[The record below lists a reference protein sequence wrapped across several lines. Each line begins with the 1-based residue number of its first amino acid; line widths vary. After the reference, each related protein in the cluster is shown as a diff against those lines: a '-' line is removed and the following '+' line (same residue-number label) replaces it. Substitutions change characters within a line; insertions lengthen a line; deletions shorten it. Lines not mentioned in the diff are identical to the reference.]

1 MSKKLLLA
9 SLISMLL
16 AGCNQDGIEVGGP
29 ETGTGPDA
37 GGGTPP
43 PVTTKYIGSL
53 LVSGMM
59 ITGDVLCNGE
69 SLDAGKFEVEQDTTF
84 TCNFG
89 GVVLGEFTAPLPT
102 KTTEPTAVSFD
113 LKSIHGE
120 NASRVLQTINDCPNS
135 NTICLDE
142 LNSFDIQDIYTN
154 ISDSNAVDQFVSAK
168 DEDATTDTVGEAPSS
183 HVDNDIVPAVTPG
196 ANKPLGSDGF
206 VAANAEAAL
215 EYKPSAESKVL
226 TASVLTDADGK
237 PIQGIQY
244 FSTNSVG
251 ITNELGQFEYLW
263 GDTLTFGIDTF
274 TFGSVKGNQIDYKIT
289 DVTSNKVEKDNI
301 QALLTRYATVSA
313 TNLVID
319 KEVYETFALYPN
331 VINGLINLSLPNG
344 GKLED
349 TEFSLPNEFEGQF
362 DNGLTSIIDGVL
374 NNKTSY
380 SFDAVNVY
388 SSPSDTTYVTDSL
401 NAIFT
406 DVKTFHVF
414 HDNYGYYGATG
425 FARGMRTLNMS
436 NRAFPVMMPRNDINR
451 LIPFGERQAWTREG
465 KPYVAEFSGINVV
478 EIPKVSG
485 DTATYNF
492 PFVTA
497 GEVGKGNVV
506 FMGNSMYPS
515 ILSCPD
521 NYWANSHNEL
531 RPNGTTEECITGV
544 TKSDARYDNGDMK
557 RFFANLFEWFTVN
570 MEQSSKVVG
579 TNIERG
585 MIGVANV
592 PGGYEYDF
600 FISSDFGFESVA
612 KIASGGFD
620 DLKPEDMPI
629 LILQAYGVHKGE
641 ENNSANIN
649 DPKLSQDD
657 VTALIKY
664 INKGGNVLFMDAIS
678 EVNPEPIGRIAD
690 AAGVSLGGQNVTPT
704 SQANCGSSSWC
715 DGKPNVQVKN
725 TSEIV
730 VLQRYDDMAGGTPP
744 FTVNQDGTTTW
755 APADAMFG
763 LSLYIPTYDV
773 TSADGKVTT
782 KHALIRVENI
792 DQRAAAIKELEAEF
806 KDTPVC
812 KNAYEYEFNCIEVR
826 SGTGI
831 AERGAQG
838 RPDFARYDVDVKSMV
853 KAANVGSNVKRLAE
867 HELYYR
873 SEGKQGT
880 RLSTVDLNQTY
891 DNLSVWLWN
900 DNQYAF
906 VDIDEETGQPVPDE
920 LGFETLVQY
929 LNCYTD
935 GKHGSGASC
944 PPELKTTLV
953 ENGMIHD
960 GELAG
965 QMNPSYPLNY
975 MEKPLTRIMLG
986 RSFWD
991 YDITVDTSAYPTR
1004 PAAGGTSATVNIT
1017 DSGKGVTYSAG
1028 NMQSTGL
1035 WAKQLEEITVTGGSN
1050 ATITV
1055 MLADDLTGLPKHETR
1070 LNRPPRMQ
1078 MSFNHTEGSTTKIK
1092 TPYGGLIYV
1101 QPNGIGGD
1109 FEFSN
1114 VVQGAVWKDGA
1125 WKTSPSQTEV
1135 GIAEVHSETFI
1146 YTTPRQNV
1154 VGMDDDAIIKF
1165 TDEMDRFADAASDFY
1180 GRDQATE
1187 EGIHRRFTYKALTD
1201 YKHRYVNDVQISIGD
1216 AHSGYPIMSNGFNV
1230 NADAIPTAALDDWL
1244 LWHEAGHNVAS
1255 APFNVTGSTEVT
1267 NNILA
1272 LYMQELE
1279 GRHGDSDKKP
1289 TMDRISTSIQKAPIW
1304 LRKNTGHAWSHGDAG
1319 LRLVMF
1325 GQLKVWAED
1334 NFDIGPWYKDA
1345 KPKIY
1350 NEDQGWNLFKLM
1362 HRKARG
1368 GDEVSPKGITTNYC
1382 SSATGLSNG
1391 DLLMAC
1397 ASYATGYDL
1406 SDFFNAWNVG
1416 ETSMTTPTKEKVYSG
1431 GITQAGLDK
1440 VKSMDLKKPV
1450 KNPLTINAL
1459 PN

>member
-16 AGCNQDGIEVGGP
+16 AGCNGEGIEFSNDIGGGAGP
-29 ETGTGPDA
+29 DIGTGPDT

-43 PVTTKYIGSL
+43 PVTTKYMGSL
-53 LVSGMM
+53 LVSGTM

-69 SLDAGKFEVEQDTTF
+69 SLEAGKFEIEQDTKF

-113 LKSIHGE
+113 LESIYGE

-154 ISDSNAVDQFVSAK
+154 IGDSDAVDQFVSEK
-168 DEDATTDTVGEAPSS
+168 DKEDTIDNVGDAPSS
-183 HVDNDIVPAVTPG
+183 HVDNDIVPEITEG
-196 ANKPLGSDGF
+196 GGDLGSDGF
-206 VAANAEAAL
+206 VSANAEAAL

-226 TASVLTDADGK
+226 TASVLTDANNQ

-251 ITNELGQFEYLW
+251 MTDKDGKFEYLW

-301 QALLTRYATVSA
+301 QALLTRYATASG
-313 TNLVID
+313 TNLVIGKD
-319 KEVYETFALYPN
+319 VYETFALYPN

-344 GKLED
+344 GKLEG
-349 TEFSLPNEFEGQF
+349 TEFILPNEFEGQF
-362 DNGLTSIIDGVL
+362 DNGLTSLIDDVL
-374 NNKTSY
+374 NKKAPY

-401 NAIFT
+401 NVIFT

-436 NRAFPVMMPRNDINR
+436 NRAFPVIMPRNDINR

-465 KPYVAEFSGINVV
+465 KPYVAEHGDIKVI

-485 DTATYNF
+485 DIATYNF

-570 MEQSSKVVG
+570 MEQSAKVVG

-600 FISSDFGFESVA
+600 FISSNFGFESVT
-612 KIASGGFD
+612 KIATGGYD

-629 LILQAYGVHKGE
+629 LILQAYGIHKGE

-649 DPKLSQDD
+649 DPKLSPDD

-678 EVNPEPIGRIAD
+678 EVNPEPIGRLAD

-704 SQANCGSSSWC
+704 SQANCGSNSWC
-715 DGKPNVQVKN
+715 GNQKPNVQVKN
-725 TSEIV
+725 TNEIV

-755 APADAMFG
+755 ASAEAMFG

-773 TSADGKVTT
+773 TSEDGNVTT
-782 KHALIRVENI
+782 KNALIRVGNI
-792 DQRAAAIKELEAEF
+792 EERNAAIEELQAAFEG
-806 KDTPVC
+806 TPVC

-838 RPDFARYDVDVKSMV
+838 RPDFDRYDVDVKSMV

-873 SEGKQGT
+873 TKGTQGI

-900 DNQYAF
+900 NNQYEF
-906 VDIDEETGQPVPDE
+906 VNDIQDE
-920 LGFETLVQY
+920 LGFKTLVEY
-929 LNCYTD
+929 LNCYTN
-935 GKHGSGASC
+935 GKHGGGASC
-944 PPELKTTLV
+944 PAELKTTLV
-953 ENGMIHD
+953 ENGMIHGAD
-960 GELAG
+960 SELAG

-1004 PAAGGTSATVNIT
+1004 PAADGTSATVHIT

-1114 VVQGAVWKDGA
+1114 VVQGAVWKDGK
-1125 WKTSPSQTEV
+1125 WKTPPSLTDV
-1135 GIAEVHSETFI
+1135 GIAEVHSDAFI

-1154 VGMDDDAIIKF
+1154 VDMNDAAIIKF
-1165 TDEMDRFADAASDFY
+1165 TAEMDRFADAASDFY
-1180 GRDQATE
+1180 GRDQVTE
-1187 EGIHRRFTYKALTD
+1187 EGIHRRFTYEALTD

-1279 GRHGDSDKKP
+1279 GRNENPK
-1289 TMDRISTSIQKAPIW
+1289 MDRIATSIQKAPIW
-1304 LRKNTGHAWSHGDAG
+1304 LSKNTGHAWSHGDAG

-1325 GQLKVWAED
+1325 GQLKIWAED
-1334 NFDIGPWYKDA
+1334 NFNIEPWYRDA
-1345 KPKIY
+1345 KPSIY

-1368 GDEVSPKGITTNYC
+1368 GDEVSPQGITTNYC
-1382 SSATGLSNG
+1382 SSATGLSDG
-1391 DLLMAC
+1391 DLLMTC

-1406 SDFFNAWNVG
+1406 SDFFNTWNVG
-1416 ETSMTTPTKEKVYSG
+1416 ETSMTTPKKEKIYSG

-1440 VKSMDLKKPV
+1440 VKSMNLKKPV

>member
-16 AGCNQDGIEVGGP
+16 AGCNQDGIEVSGSGP
-29 ETGTGPDA
+29 GTGTGPDA

-53 LVSGMM
+53 LVSSTM

-89 GVVLGEFTAPLPT
+89 GVVLGEFTAPFPT
-102 KTTEPTAVSFD
+102 RTAIEPTATTFD
-113 LKSIHGE
+113 LQHGV
-120 NASRVLQTINDCPNS
+120 NASKILQTINDCPNS

-142 LNSFDIQDIYTN
+142 LNSVDIQDVYANDIDN
-154 ISDSNAVDQFVSAK
+154 DDAVNKFVTLK
-168 DEDATTDTVGEAPSS
+168 DEEATDNVGEAPSS

-196 ANKPLGSDGF
+196 ADKPLGSDGF
-206 VAANAEAAL
+206 VSANAEAAL

-226 TASVLTDADGK
+226 TASVLTDANNK

-301 QALLTRYATVSA
+301 QALLTRYATVSS

-319 KEVYETFALYPN
+319 EKVYETFALYPN

-344 GKLED
+344 GKLEG
-349 TEFSLPNEFEGQF
+349 TEFILPNEFEGQF
-362 DNGLTSIIDGVL
+362 ENGLTSLIDDML

-401 NAIFT
+401 NAIFKQ
-406 DVKTFHVF
+406 VRTFHVF
-414 HDNYGYYGATG
+414 HDNYGYYGSTG
-425 FARGMRTLNMS
+425 APRGMRTLNLS

-451 LIPFGERQAWTREG
+451 LIPFDEKQAWTREG
-465 KPYVAEFSGINVV
+465 KPYVAEYLDIKVK
-478 EIPKVSG
+478 EIPVVSSE
-485 DTATYNF
+485 TATYSF

-497 GEVGKGNVV
+497 GEIGKGKVV

-531 RPNGTTEECITGV
+531 RPNGELKTCATNV
-544 TKSDARYDNGDMK
+544 SFNDARYDNGDMK
-557 RFFANLFEWFTVN
+557 RFFVNLFHWFSQT
-570 MEQSSKVVG
+570 QSINAM

-585 MIGVANV
+585 MVQVANV
-592 PGGYEYDF
+592 EQGYGYDF
-600 FISSDFGFESVA
+600 FINDAFGLTVD
-612 KIASGGFD
+612 KIATGGYD
-620 DLKPEDMPI
+620 SLDPESTPI
-629 LILQAYGVHKGE
+629 LILQAYGINTGRGD
-641 ENNSANIN
+641 NSANIN
-649 DPKLSQDD
+649 DPKLTTED

-678 EVNPEPIGRIAD
+678 QVNPEPIGRLAD
-690 AAGVSLGGQNVTPT
+690 SAGVSLGGQNVTPT
-704 SQANCGSSSWC
+704 SDSGNSPTVHT
-715 DGKPNVQVKN
+715 KKMN
-725 TSEIV
+725 EIV
-730 VLQRYDDMAGGTPP
+730 VLERFDDMAGGTPV
-744 FTVNQDGTTTW
+744 FEVLADGTTKW
-755 APADAMFG
+755 ASPEAMHG
-763 LSLYIPTYDV
+763 IKLHIPKYDFIN
-773 TSADGKVTT
+773 ADGT
-782 KHALIRVENI
+782 KSEKSAQISVNTPE
-792 DQRAAAIKELEAEF
+792 QRIAAINELKAAF
-806 KDTPVC
+806 AGTPVC
-812 KNAYEYEFNCIEVR
+812 GNDYEYEFNCIEVR

-831 AERGAQG
+831 PQRAYG
-838 RPDFARYDVDVKSMV
+838 RPDFDRYGVDVKSMV
-853 KAANVGSNVKRLAE
+853 KAANVGSNVKALAE
-867 HELYYR
+867 HEFYYR
-873 SEGKQGT
+873 SKGTQGT
-880 RLSTVDLNQTY
+880 RLSTVELNQTY

-900 DNQYAF
+900 DNQYKYDDT
-906 VDIDEETGQPVPDE
+906 VQDE

-929 LNCYTD
+929 LNCYTND
-935 GKHGSGASC
+935 EHGGGSSC
-944 PPELKTTLV
+944 PDDLRTALATNK
-953 ENGMIHD
+953 MIHD
-960 GELAG
+960 TDRLLG

-991 YDITVDTSAYPTR
+991 HDITVDTSAYPTR
-1004 PAAGGTSATVNIT
+1004 PAAGGTSATVTIT
-1017 DSGKGVTYSAG
+1017 SSGKGVTYSAG

-1055 MLADDLTGLPKHETR
+1055 MLADDLTGKPQHETR

-1078 MSFNHTEGSTTKIK
+1078 MSFNHAEGSTTTIK

-1114 VVQGAVWKDGA
+1114 VVQGAVWKDGKWA
-1125 WKTSPSQTEV
+1125 TPPSQTDV
-1135 GIAEVHSETFI
+1135 GIAEVHSDTFV

-1154 VGMDDDAIIKF
+1154 VGMDDAAIIKF
-1165 TDEMDRFADAASDFY
+1165 TAEMDRFADAASDFY

-1187 EGIHRRFTYKALTD
+1187 EGMHRRFTYEALTD

-1216 AHSGYPIMSNGFNV
+1216 AHSGYPIMSNGFNT

-1304 LRKNTGHAWSHGDAG
+1304 LSKNTGHAWSHGDAG

-1325 GQLKVWAED
+1325 GQLKIWAED
-1334 NFDIGPWYKDA
+1334 NFNIEPWYKDA
-1345 KPKIY
+1345 KLRIY

-1382 SSATGLSNG
+1382 SSATGLSDG

-1440 VKSMDLKKPV
+1440 VKSMNLKKPV
-1450 KNPLTINAL
+1450 KSPLTINAL